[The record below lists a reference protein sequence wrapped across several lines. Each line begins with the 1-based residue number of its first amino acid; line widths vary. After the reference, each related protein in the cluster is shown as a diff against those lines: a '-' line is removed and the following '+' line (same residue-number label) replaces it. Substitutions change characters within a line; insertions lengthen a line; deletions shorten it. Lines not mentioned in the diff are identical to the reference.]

1 MNIPVEIIAVLLTGF
16 VAFLS
21 WVVKVINDN
30 TKAIQRINETLAS
43 WQTADN
49 YEEKAC
55 NKMHN
60 DIDRDFARVNTKIV
74 ELDKRLIKLE
84 R

>member
-43 WQTADN
+43 WQTADK

-55 NKMHN
+55 DKIHS
-60 DIDRDFARVNTKIV
+60 DINTQFALVNTRV
-74 ELDKRLIKLE
+74 SDHEKRLIKLE
-84 R
+84 K